1 VDLLDFVFRL
11 GVLFAIYG
19 FLWGLLEIAYW
30 MLTSG
35 RSRSLAQA
43 YLIKSIKYFFL
54 ADVTFLFCMNG
65 DFEGLVEIS
74 QVVLAGLILLTYFV
88 GKLQKNQ
95 NRQTFFK
102 IAGRGLPGQ
111 NLIVFNL
118 RLEIAVISVALAIF
132 GLFWFF
138 PQFSHNPISLWFYES
153 IVNIE
158 DTPVFGFIFKVI
170 GFFFLLNL
178 IFKMLNAFNF
188 LLTGGKTGGGNGLP
202 GNNTSSRKHDDHFDD
217 YEEVN

>member
-1 VDLLDFVFRL
+1 M

-19 FLWGLLEIAYW
+19 FLWGLLEIGYW

-43 YLIKSIKYFFL
+43 YLIKSVKYFFL
-54 ADVTFLFCMNG
+54 ADVTFLFCRNG
-65 DFEGLVEIS
+65 NFEGLVEIS

-95 NRQTFFK
+95 TRQTFFK
-102 IAGRGLPGQ
+102 LAARGLPAQ

-132 GLFWFF
+132 VLFWFY
-138 PQFSHNPISLWFYES
+138 PALSHNPISVWFYES

-188 LLTGGKTGGGNGLP
+188 LLTGGKTNSGNGFP
-202 GNNTSSRKHDDHFDD
+202 RGNSTSRNDDHFDD
-217 YEEVN
+217 YEEIN